1 MMSAHIARRRLGVL
15 VAVLAMIGSALVL
28 HAPIARADPPAG
40 FVIPGPNAQ
49 LAVANGL
56 VFDWD
61 YDLFDNTVHVF
72 DLTGTEVG
80 AITNEPDV
88 QSLTASPDGKR
99 IYAGLGSAKALS
111 VIDTGTL
118 TETAR
123 YDASAIGAP
132 VQVAEAGNRL
142 FVGGMQN
149 PVQQP
154 LFEIGVVDLGAPSG
168 SSIPELV
175 ETGNSGG
182 LAAAESSPGVDE
194 VYATGCSLLS
204 ANCRL
209 FHYRYTGG
217 STLPE
222 QQRVDLFTTRD
233 LALAPDL
240 SAVYAYDHDARVM
253 SMYRPDDLSV
263 LGTVAVGDRPVW
275 FSIANQ
281 HLIDAAYDQS
291 LDRYDDLQVRDSAG
305 ALTFEYQTAGRG
317 LEPLIESGSTDLF
330 VADWDTDNVLRL
342 ERLPGAL
349 GQPSV
354 PPKPQNLR
362 AKTGPAGTVGLS
374 WTALPSYLVDA
385 PTGYRLY
392 RSDTAGE
399 LGSQIATLAG
409 AARDYTDSGRSTGI
423 GYYYTLIGSNSTG
436 DGPASDQVSAVAD
449 ASPPV
454 PTQASAPAFQL
465 SKAIAVGYSA
475 SDAGSGVAYY
485 DVRYRAAAWN
495 GVFGGYGYP
504 AGWQHTTKLSQT
516 LLGAPGH
523 EYCTSVRAWD
533 AAGNAS
539 GWTADRCTTLPLDD
553 RSLTAATAGW
563 SRPGSALS
571 YGGTLTRT
579 NVLGAQLV
587 LKAAQLNRLALV
599 VAECASCGNV
609 ALYLNNVYWRT
620 VSTYAPSTR
629 YSVIVVQPPFSQ
641 RTATI
646 TLRNASA
653 GRNLIVD
660 GLGIGRS

>member
-1 MMSAHIARRRLGVL
+1 MMSANTARRRLGVL
-15 VAVLAMIGSALVL
+15 VAVLGMISSALVL
-28 HAPIARADPPAG
+28 YAPTARADQPTG
-40 FVIPGPNAQ
+40 FVIPGPSAQ
-49 LAVANGL
+49 LAVANDL

-80 AITNEPDV
+80 AIGNESDV

-99 IYAGLGSAKALS
+99 IYVGLGSAKALS

-132 VQVAEAGNRL
+132 SQVAEAGNRL
-142 FVGGMQN
+142 FVGGIQN

-154 LFEIGVVDLGAPSG
+154 LFQIGVVDLGAPSG

-175 ETGNSGG
+175 ETGNRGG
-182 LAAAESSPGVDE
+182 LTAAESSPGVDE
-194 VYATGCSLLS
+194 VYATGCSVQIV
-204 ANCRL
+204 NCRL

-217 STLPE
+217 ATLPE
-222 QQRVDLFTTRD
+222 QQRVDLFATTD

-253 SMYRPDDLSV
+253 SMYRPDDLGV
-263 LGTVAVGDRPVW
+263 LGTVPVGDRPVW

-281 HLIDAAYDQS
+281 HTVEAAYDQS
-291 LDRYDDLQVRDSAG
+291 LDRYDDLQVRDSTG
-305 ALTFEYQTAGRG
+305 AVTFEYQTSGRG
-317 LEPLIESGSTDLF
+317 VEPLIESGSTDLF

-362 AKTGPAGTVGLS
+362 ARTGSAGTIELS
-374 WTALPSYLVDA
+374 WTPMPNYLVDA
-385 PTGYRLY
+385 PSSYRLY
-392 RSDTAGE
+392 RSDTAGD

-409 AARDYTDSGRSTGI
+409 TAYSYTDSGRSTGV
-423 GYYYTLIGSNSTG
+423 GYYYTLVGSNSSG
-436 DGPASDQVSAVAD
+436 DGPASAQGSAIAD

-454 PTQASAPAFQL
+454 PTLAAAPAFQL
-465 SKAIAVGYSA
+465 GKAITVGYSA
-475 SDAGSGVAYY
+475 SDVGSGVAYY

-495 GVFGGYGYP
+495 GAFGGYGYP
-504 AGWQHTTKLSQT
+504 VGWQHSTKASQI
-516 LLGAPGH
+516 LIGAPGH
-523 EYCTSVRAWD
+523 DYCVSMRAWD
-533 AAGNAS
+533 RAGNAS
-539 GWTADRCTTLPLDD
+539 AWTADRCTALPLDD
-553 RSLTAATAGW
+553 RSLSAATAGW
-563 SRPGSALS
+563 SRTGSTVS

-579 NVLGAQLV
+579 NVLGARLV
-587 LKAAQLNRLALV
+587 LKAAQVSRLALV
-599 VAECASCGNV
+599 VIECASCGNV

-629 YSVIVVQPPFSQ
+629 YNVIVVQPPFSQ
-641 RTATI
+641 RTTTI
-646 TLRNASA
+646 TLRNAST

-660 GLGIGRS
+660 GLGIARS

>member
-1 MMSAHIARRRLGVL
+1 MSAHTARRRLGVL
-15 VAVLAMIGSALVL
+15 VAVLGMIGSTLVL
-28 HAPIARADPPAG
+28 YAPVARADQPAG
-40 FVIPGPNAQ
+40 FVIPGPSAQ
-49 LAVANGL
+49 LAVANDR

-80 AITNEPDV
+80 AIGNEPDV

-99 IYAGLGSAKALS
+99 IYAGLGSAKAVS

-132 VQVAEAGNRL
+132 IQVAEAGNRL
-142 FVGGMQN
+142 FVGGLQN

-154 LFEIGVVDLGAPSG
+154 VFQIGVVDLGAPSG
-168 SSIPELV
+168 SSIPALV
-175 ETGNSGG
+175 ETGNVGS
-182 LAAAESSPGVDE
+182 LVAAESSPGVAE
-194 VYATGCSLLS
+194 VYATGCSVQI

-217 STLPE
+217 SALPE
-222 QQRVDLFTTRD
+222 QQRVDLMATRD

-281 HLIDAAYDQS
+281 HLVDAAYDQS
-291 LDRYDDLQVRDSAG
+291 LDRYDDLQVRDSTG
-305 ALTFEYQTAGRG
+305 ALTFEYQTSGRG
-317 LEPLIESGSTDLF
+317 VQPLIEPGSTDLF
-330 VADWDTDNVLRL
+330 VADWDADNVLRL

-349 GQPSV
+349 GEAAAPA
-354 PPKPQNLR
+354 KPQNLQ
-362 AKTGPAGTVGLS
+362 AKTGSAGTIGLS
-374 WTALPSYLVDA
+374 WTAIQSYLVDA
-385 PTGYRLY
+385 PSGYRLY
-392 RSDTAGE
+392 RSETAGDR
-399 LGSQIATLAG
+399 GTVVATLAG
-409 AARDYTDSGRSTGI
+409 TAHGYTDSGRSTGT
-423 GYYYTLIGSNSTG
+423 GYYYTLIASNSTG
-436 DGPASDQVSAVAD
+436 DGPASNQVSAVAD

-454 PTQASAPAFQL
+454 PTQAAVPPFQL
-465 SKAIAVGYSA
+465 GKAIAVGYSA

-485 DVRYRAAAWN
+485 DVRYRVAAWN

-533 AAGNAS
+533 SAGNAS
-539 GWTADRCTTLPLDD
+539 AWTADRCTVLPLDD
-553 RSLTAATAGW
+553 RSLTAASAGW
-563 SRPGSALS
+563 SWPGSALS

-587 LKAAQLNRLALV
+587 LKAAQVNRLALV
-599 VAECASCGNV
+599 VAECSSCGNV

-646 TLRNASA
+646 TLRNASS